1 MSNGLVPFANEGQYG
16 LTNDALPAYDTMLA
30 AQHRAHAPELRHI
43 ISQLPLQP
51 GNQVLDLACGSGTYA
66 FWLAERVGANGMVL
80 GIDILPAYVEQA
92 QKRAAARALPNV
104 QFQVG
109 TVASLP
115 FDNNTFDLV
124 WCAYSLYSLPDL
136 IGTLHE
142 LQRVVRPGGTIAILE
157 SDILHQVIMPWPGA
171 LELAVR
177 QAQIRALQ
185 DSPQQL
191 GKFFIGRQFCSAF
204 DIIGLANCHVT
215 PYTIIR
221 HAPLS
226 LDERTYLTAYI
237 QDLNARAWPYLDA
250 AARES
255 FDILLNPESALFLP
269 DRPDF
274 YIIYI
279 DMLAVARKP

>member
-1 MSNGLVPFANEGQYG
+1 MTNGPVPFANEGQRG
-16 LTNDALPAYDTMLA
+16 LAADALPAYDPMLA
-30 AQHRAHAPELRHI
+30 AQHRAHAPELRYI
-43 ISQLPLQP
+43 ISRLPLQP
-51 GNQVLDLACGSGTYA
+51 GHQVLDLACGSGTYA
-66 FWLAERVGANGMVL
+66 FWLAEQVGANGMVV

-92 QKRAAARALPNV
+92 QERAAARSLASV

-109 TVASLP
+109 TVARLP
-115 FDNNTFDLV
+115 FEDNTFDLA

-142 LQRVVRPGGTIAILE
+142 LQRVVRPGGTVAILE
-157 SDILHQVIMPWPGA
+157 SDMLHQVIMPWPGA
-171 LELAVR
+171 LEMAVR
-177 QAQIRALQ
+177 QAQLRALE

-204 DIIGLANCHVT
+204 DMAGLSHCRVT
-215 PYTIIR
+215 PYTIVR
-221 HAPLS
+221 HAPLTA
-226 LDERTYLTAYI
+226 DERTYLTAYF
-237 QDLNARAWPYLDA
+237 QDLNARARPYLDA

-255 FDILLNPESALFLP
+255 FDLLLNPESALFLP

-279 DMLAVARKP
+279 DMLAVGCKL

>member
-1 MSNGLVPFANEGQYG
+1 MTNGPVPFANEGQRG
-16 LTNDALPAYDTMLA
+16 LAADALPAYDPMLA

-43 ISQLPLQP
+43 ISGLPLQP
-51 GNQVLDLACGSGTYA
+51 GHQVLDLACGSGTYA
-66 FWLAERVGANGMVL
+66 FWLAERVGASGMVV

-92 QKRAAARALPNV
+92 QQRATARSRVNV

-109 TVASLP
+109 TVARLP
-115 FDNNTFDLV
+115 CDDNTFDLA

-136 IGTLHE
+136 ISTLHE
-142 LQRVVRPGGTIAILE
+142 LQRVVRPGGTVAILE
-157 SDILHQVIMPWPGA
+157 SDLLHQVIMPWPGA

-191 GKFFIGRQFCSAF
+191 GKFFIGRQFCAAF
-204 DIIGLANCHVT
+204 DSTGLANCHIT

-226 LDERTYLTAYI
+226 PDERTYLTAYI
-237 QDLNARAWPYLDA
+237 QDLHARAWPYLDA

-255 FDILLNPESALFLP
+255 FDMLLNPESALFLP